1 MTELKKTGF
10 SDRLSQ
16 AAEAKKALLA
26 KMQAKPAV
34 QDPDFDKRHHERERE
49 LEAIRA
55 ARAAEKEAKR
65 LAKIEAEQA
74 VALTA
79 AEAEQAELDAKRQER
94 KDRKAAEKAA
104 ARERK
109 EAKRNAPAPAQH
121 EYSW

>member
-10 SDRLSQ
+10 ADRLSQ

-26 KMQAKPAV
+26 RMKSKPAV
-34 QDPDFDKRHHERERE
+34 QDPDFDKRHEEREKE

-55 ARAAEKEAKR
+55 ARAAEREAKR

-74 VALTA
+74 KALTA
-79 AEAEQAELDAKRQER
+79 AEAEQAALEAKRKDR
-94 KDRKAAEKAA
+94 KERKAAEKAA

-109 EAKRNAPAPAQH
+109 EAKRNAPPPSP
-121 EYSW
+121 YDYTW

>member
-1 MTELKKTGF
+1 MTELKKVGF
-10 SDRLSQ
+10 TDRLTQ

-26 KMQAKPAV
+26 KMKSKPAV
-34 QDPDFDKRHHERERE
+34 QDPDFDKRQLEREQE

-55 ARAAEKEAKR
+55 ARAAEREAKR

-79 AEAEQAELDAKRQER
+79 AEAEQADLEAKRKDR
-94 KDRKAAEKAA
+94 KERKAAEKEA
-104 ARERK
+104 ARLRK
-109 EAKRNAPAPAQH
+109 EAKRNAPAPSQH